1 MPHSDR
7 TGEWAADSLAVPV
20 AYCLLHGLPGLSA
33 GVKGSGTL
41 QAPYSFTLFGRIIFC
56 ILLWGYVGIPLGVPE
71 HRDRNL
77 ELTDMRELKLNSAAP
92 DEADEREDNRSPIDQ
107 PEQED
112 DDLLPTK
119 TVQAMKTSFSK
130 LS

>member
-1 MPHSDR
+1 MGGRFVGCSCRLLSTAWTPRFERRSEGKWDATGSLQFHPLWPH
-7 TGEWAADSLAVPV
+7 
-20 AYCLLHGLPGLSA
+20 
-33 GVKGSGTL
+33 
-41 QAPYSFTLFGRIIFC
+41 FC

-77 ELTDMRELKLNSAAP
+77 ELTNMRELKLNSAAP

-112 DDLLPTK
+112 DDLLPGPR
-119 TVQAMKTSFSK
+119 
-130 LS
+130 